1 MMRLKEKLETAKDRG
16 EPIGILVERE
26 KTELIRGIILE
37 VGEDYCMMQPEG
49 ASFFGFDSLL
59 VPLSGI
65 VFLFS

>member
-1 MMRLKEKLETAKDRG
+1 MKLREKLEIVKDTG

-37 VGEDYCMMQPEG
+37 VGDDYCLLQPEG
-49 ASFFGFDSLL
+49 ASFFGFGSLL

-65 VFLFS
+65 VFLSQ